1 MPGHT
6 CPYLSLLVLNCPAD
20 VSALRRP
27 ICHMPAEH
35 DSLQAELESVGGEL
49 AELRQLIAEEASA
62 LQTSVSG
69 RSELKKYQSQVAAL
83 VQQMAQRTDRLEAV
97 LRKRKTR
104 LSAVDDAKRRLGLVE
119 HRKQQAAVK
128 RPS

>member
-1 MPGHT
+1 
-6 CPYLSLLVLNCPAD
+6 
-20 VSALRRP
+20 
-27 ICHMPAEH
+27 MPAEH

-49 AELRQLIAEEASA
+49 AELRQLIAEDASA

-69 RSELKKYQSQVAAL
+69 RSQLKKYQSQVAAL

-97 LRKRKTR
+97 LRKRKSR